1 MVSLRSSRTLTYML
15 AVALAVALL
24 PALPRAQAAAGGTI
38 RYGQTVTG
46 QITAVNFFE
55 LWEFQGSRGDRV
67 QILME
72 GDGYLDPYLGLL
84 FTATEEVVME
94 DDDSGGGSNAYIEV
108 TLPASGSYTIVATR
122 YGLDSGTTVG
132 AYRLTLQAVGA
143 ATTVSTGAVATASAS
158 SAVGTPVEL
167 DTGIFYMGT
176 LELGSPVTGS
186 LDNRAFAH
194 IYELQVPAG
203 TQIVMAM
210 MADGSALDSYIYFT
224 NENFDVLAEDDDS
237 GGQVGIG
244 QYDAFLTLTVPQTG
258 TYYAV
263 ATRAGGAQGTSYG
276 AYVLLVGVPEEET
289 AATTTTTQPVAPPQQ
304 PAAQQAAPTELP
316 PGVNYMGTITVG
328 GTANGQISA
337 ASFVHLYDL
346 QGNAGQEITIT
357 MRGMGGLDAYVG
369 LMTPDGDVL
378 AEDDNSGGGL
388 DAQITIKLP
397 ESGTYLI
404 AATRN
409 GLDSGTTV
417 GSYTLQVSVAQPSPA
432 NPAPSGLSGFG
443 GLPGRAIATDAGTFY
458 LRGNGASAN
467 PQKSL
472 PFEAF
477 LGLDSQL
484 PGMGTRLFPPLFALG
499 DFDVQTWLS
508 E

>member
-1 MVSLRSSRTLTYML
+1 MVSLRFSRVFTLIL

-24 PALPRAQAAAGGTI
+24 PVPLGVQAAVGGTI
-38 RYGQTVTG
+38 RYGETVTG
-46 QITAVNFFE
+46 QITAVDYFE
-55 LWEFQGSRGDRV
+55 LWEFQGTQGDRV

-84 FTATEEVVME
+84 VTATEEVVME

-108 TLPASGSYTIVATR
+108 TLPVTGSYAIVATR
-122 YGLDSGTTVG
+122 YGLDSGATVG
-132 AYRLTLQAVGA
+132 AYRLSLQAVGA
-143 ATTVSTGAVATASAS
+143 ATNVNANAVATASS
-158 SAVGTPVEL
+158 SVAAEPVEL
-167 DTGIFYMGT
+167 DTGIFYMGA
-176 LELGSPVTGS
+176 LELGEPMTGT

-194 IYELQVPAG
+194 VYEVNVPAG

-210 MADGSALDSYIYFT
+210 MADGSALDGYIYFT

-237 GGQVGIG
+237 GAEMGLGQL
-244 QYDAFLTLTVPQTG
+244 DPFLTLTVPQAG

-263 ATRAGGAQGTSYG
+263 ATRAGGAQGTSFG
-276 AYVLLVGVPEEET
+276 AYVLLVGVSEDNAANT
-289 AATTTTTQPVAPPQQ
+289 APQPNTQPQQ
-304 PAAQQAAPTELP
+304 PTAQQAAPTDLP
-316 PGVNYMGTITVG
+316 PGVSYMGAITVG
-328 GTANGQISA
+328 GTANGQINA
-337 ASFVHLYDL
+337 ASFVHLYEL
-346 QGNAGQEITIT
+346 QGTAGQEVTIV

-378 AEDDNSGGGL
+378 AEDDNSAGGL
-388 DAQITIKLP
+388 DAQITIKLR

-409 GLDSGTTV
+409 GLDSGTTA
-417 GSYTLQVSVAQPSPA
+417 GSYTLQVSLSQPAPA
-432 NPAPSGLSGFG
+432 NPASSSGLSGFG

-467 PQKSL
+467 PEKSPPL
-472 PFEAF
+472 EAF

-484 PGMGTRLFPPLFALG
+484 PGMGARLFPPAFTLG
-499 DFDVQTWLS
+499 TSDLRNWFSQ
-508 E
+508 